1 MKYKYTFL
9 FVIFFGIFLFTKISL
24 AQDDDKPTDD
34 LGFVSDSFQDYFFEA
49 LKQKGIENYELA
61 LKALKKAERAAKKNP
76 ANEAVVFYEM
86 GKNLAKLKR
95 YEEAAVNYKKFLE
108 WDNNRM

>member
-9 FVIFFGIFLFTKISL
+9 FVIFFGIFLFPKISL

-61 LKALKKAERAAKKNP
+61 LKALKKAERAAKKNKGSRCRL
-76 ANEAVVFYEM
+76 N
-86 GKNLAKLKR
+86 
-95 YEEAAVNYKKFLE
+95 
-108 WDNNRM
+108 